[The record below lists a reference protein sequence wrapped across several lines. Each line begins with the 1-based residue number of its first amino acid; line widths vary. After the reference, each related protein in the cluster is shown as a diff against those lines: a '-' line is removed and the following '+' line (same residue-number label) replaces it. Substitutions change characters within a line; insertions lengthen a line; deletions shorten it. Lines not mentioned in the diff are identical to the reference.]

1 MRCMWPRC
9 RIKHD
14 RSPRQIPNVGTGSFG
29 GGHHV
34 VGGLETSHAFADL
47 QHAPEGLAAS
57 YQEVAALRRVT
68 VLGVVDLRVC
78 TIHARAQQH
87 LEQNAS
93 SVRNVV
99 HPGSG
104 RSARSEWETTT
115 GTSKSRARQWNTN
128 QACSACRYLTP
139 LMSSRYRSG
148 PRPTRMRALSHE
160 AQRTIVPMP
169 CP

>member
-14 RSPRQIPNVGTGSFG
+14 RSPRQIPNVGTGSFD

-57 YQEVAALRRVT
+57 YQDVAALRGVT
-68 VLGVVDLRVC
+68 VLGVVYLLVRTV
-78 TIHARAQQH
+78 HAHAQH
-87 LEQNAS
+87 LDQNAS

-115 GTSKSRARQWNTN
+115 GTSKSRARQWNT
-128 QACSACRYLTP
+128 S
-139 LMSSRYRSG
+139 
-148 PRPTRMRALSHE
+148 
-160 AQRTIVPMP
+160 
-169 CP
+169 